1 MEHPI
6 ITVRLWKVII
16 IMKIAVITIL
26 PEVLAE
32 LAVVITMHA
41 AIITAVMHLTCLKAK
56 IVTAL
61 GNRKRK
67 KGGFPPKEDVEC
79 PPEEV
84 APEEVW
90 PELPRKFGRT
100 H

>member
-1 MEHPI
+1 
-6 ITVRLWKVII
+6 
-16 IMKIAVITIL
+16 
-26 PEVLAE
+26 
-32 LAVVITMHA
+32 
-41 AIITAVMHLTCLKAK
+41 MHLTCLKAK